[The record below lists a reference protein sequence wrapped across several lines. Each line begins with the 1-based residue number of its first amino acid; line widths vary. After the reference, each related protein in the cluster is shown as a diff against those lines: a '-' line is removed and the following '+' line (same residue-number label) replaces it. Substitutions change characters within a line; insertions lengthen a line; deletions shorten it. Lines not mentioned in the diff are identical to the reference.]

1 VTSALGGPLAGVTV
15 VTIEQA
21 VSAPLCTR
29 TLGDFGARVIKVE
42 HPVGGDFARSF
53 DDVVD
58 GLAAHFV
65 WLNRGKESVALDLR
79 SADGVVLLRRLLARA
94 DVFVSN
100 LAPGATERL
109 GLGADDL
116 AARYP
121 RLISAEISGYGT
133 GGPLSGKRAYDM
145 LVGAETGVCAI
156 TGRPGEPAKPGP
168 PFADGVTGLYAAL
181 AIQAALHERAST
193 GRGAQIAVSMFDAMI
208 EFMGYPLT
216 WTAYSG
222 TDQQPVG
229 MGSPAAV
236 PYGAYPTVDR
246 HTVVLGTT
254 NDAEWQRF
262 ARELLDRPDLA
273 EDARYLRSSGRIEHR
288 AELDAVVGAWCAQR
302 ELAVIQAAADAAGIG
317 NSRFRTPAS
326 VVDHPHLLARDRWQ
340 DVDSP
345 VGPVRGLLPPAIFAG
360 RSAPMGAVPGLGEHT
375 AAVLREVGVDSAEL
389 SALRERGVV
398 GD

>member
-1 VTSALGGPLAGVTV
+1 MASASIGPLAGVTV

-42 HPVGGDFARSF
+42 HPRGGDFAREF
-53 DDVVD
+53 DEVVD

-65 WLNRGKESVALDLR
+65 WLNRGKESVALDVR
-79 SADGVVLLRRLLARA
+79 SPDGMALLHRLLERA

-100 LAPGATERL
+100 LTPGATDRL
-109 GLGADDL
+109 GVGPDDL
-116 AARYP
+116 AGRYP
-121 RLISAEISGYGT
+121 RLISAEISGYGS

-181 AIQAALHERAST
+181 AIQAALVERAQT

-216 WTAYSG
+216 WTAYTG
-222 TDQQPVG
+222 VDQQPAG
-229 MGSPAAV
+229 MGSPAVV
-236 PYGAYPTVDR
+236 PYAAYPTADGR
-246 HTVVLGTT
+246 TVVLGTT
-254 NDAEWQRF
+254 NDAEWQRL
-262 ARELLDRPDLA
+262 ARELLGRADLA
-273 EDARYLRSSGRIEHR
+273 DDPRYRRGVDRVERR
-288 AELDAVVGAWCAQR
+288 AELDELIGAWCAKR
-302 ELAVIQAAADAAGIG
+302 DLASIQAAADAVGIG
-317 NSRFRTPAS
+317 NSVLRTPAE
-326 VVDHPHLLARDRWQ
+326 VVEHPHLLARDRWQ

-360 RSAPMGAVPGLGEHT
+360 RSAPMGAVPGLGQHT
-375 AAVLREVGVDSAEL
+375 TAVLGQLGVAGTEL
-389 SALRERGVV
+389 AALRERGVV
-398 GD
+398 